1 MSFFKWY
8 RSKQKNNQYNNVALE
23 RQLNTLNDYALYNVK
38 EVMSNDIIITHMT
51 NLKRGEVIKYCK
63 MIWLKNYPAT
73 FVFETVFRNY
83 KNAI

>member
-23 RQLNTLNDYALYNVK
+23 RQLNTLNDYALYNIK
-38 EVMSNDIIITHMT
+38 EVMSNGIIVTHMT
-51 NLKRGEVIKYCK
+51 NLKRKEVAKYCK
-63 MIWLKNYPAT
+63 MIWLKNHPAT

-83 KNAI
+83 SNEI